1 MMIEEMK
8 RWPWLVIA
16 HVGEDGRQLI
26 YPARSE
32 DHAQRMI
39 ASDHFKFDARCR
51 TLFEIVPSRWAAA
64 DL

>member
-1 MMIEEMK
+1 M
-8 RWPWLVIA
+8 
-16 HVGEDGRQLI
+16 GEDGRQLI